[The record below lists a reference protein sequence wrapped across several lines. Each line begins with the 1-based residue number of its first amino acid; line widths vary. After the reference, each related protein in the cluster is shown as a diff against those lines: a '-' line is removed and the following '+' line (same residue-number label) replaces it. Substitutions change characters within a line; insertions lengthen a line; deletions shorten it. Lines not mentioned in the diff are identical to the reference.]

1 MKRLLVISYWILSI
15 LLVAICLSSL
25 GYRFLETL
33 FIGMMFLPGAL
44 AAKYSFAD
52 EWFLYFIPFAMMA
65 SNLSRGIL
73 PSIQT
78 N

>member
-44 AAKYSFAD
+44 AANYSFAD
-52 EWFLYFIPFAMMA
+52 E
-65 SNLSRGIL
+65 
-73 PSIQT
+73 
-78 N
+78 